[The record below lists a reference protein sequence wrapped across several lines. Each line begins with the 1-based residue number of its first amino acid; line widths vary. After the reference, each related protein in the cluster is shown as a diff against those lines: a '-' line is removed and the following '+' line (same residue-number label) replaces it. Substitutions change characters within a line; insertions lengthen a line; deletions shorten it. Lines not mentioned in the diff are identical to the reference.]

1 MQTPVLNRANTRTCE
16 QGVFAYV
23 RLFACSRR
31 ILPSPAEAGF
41 KPPHY
46 RLERNEDNRGLRPRR
61 VMYFLAAK
69 STDRSLRLVLF
80 AAFWSAVNRGLRPR
94 RVMYFL
100 TAKST
105 KNSPADAFAYFV
117 PANVRNG
124 RLFAGLQANRPRF
137 LPLLAGTSFLGFG
150 IGPESFAAFRGRK
163 LAQQQD
169 RKRSIL
175 PSPLKA
181 VLNRRILAWS
191 GRRTTES
198 PRARTARRQAIRK
211 KNLALRPSCT
221 IFGSALYRRR
231 LGKLQTSLHLRPSCT
246 IFVFIL

>member
-61 VMYFLAAK
+61 VMYFL
-69 STDRSLRLVLF
+69 
-80 AAFWSAVNRGLRPR
+80 
-94 RVMYFL
+94 

-117 PANVRNG
+117 PSNVRNG

-137 LPLLAGTSFLGFG
+137 LPLLAGTSFRGSG
-150 IGPESFAAFRGRK
+150 IGPGLFAAFRGRK

-181 VLNRRILAWS
+181 VLNRRIIAWS
-191 GRRTTES
+191 GKRTTES
-198 PRARTARRQAIRK
+198 PRAR
-211 KNLALRPSCT
+211 S
-221 IFGSALYRRR
+221 GR
-231 LGKLQTSLHLRPSCT
+231 L
-246 IFVFIL
+246 

>member
-1 MQTPVLNRANTRTCE
+1 
-16 QGVFAYV
+16 
-23 RLFACSRR
+23 
-31 ILPSPAEAGF
+31 
-41 KPPHY
+41 
-46 RLERNEDNRGLRPRR
+46 
-61 VMYFLAAK
+61 MYFLA
-69 STDRSLRLVLF
+69 
-80 AAFWSAVNRGLRPR
+80 
-94 RVMYFL
+94 
-100 TAKST
+100 AKST
-105 KNSPADAFAYFV
+105 KNSPADAYAYFV

-137 LPLLAGTSFLGFG
+137 LPLLAGTSFRGSG
-150 IGPESFAAFRGRK
+150 IGPGLFAAFRGRK

-181 VLNRRILAWS
+181 VLNLRIIAWS
-191 GRRTTES
+191 GIRTTDS
-198 PRARTARRQAIRK
+198 PRARSGRLHSLVLAAPAQRGPEVVPAKATCGWFWRYLLTPKGSYTPRQPPRFCLPDGQKAPTVPAVRTARRQAIRK
-211 KNLALRPSCT
+211 KNLALRPPCT